1 MIHEPRDPQPVNYA
15 GPGTYS
21 GTYSYYTVTQS
32 IGAAARTQGYSG
44 ILFPAARADG
54 GVNIVVFNPAD
65 IAVQP

>member
-15 GPGTYS
+15 GPGT
-21 GTYSYYTVTQS
+21 YYTVTQS